1 MRGTIFGRGLA
12 QVLACAALLAVP
24 ALLFGLDWRAA
35 LIIGLGL
42 ALLSTAL
49 VMREIDEGGER
60 DTPFGQTAIALL
72 LFEDLAIIPL
82 LLLVTLLAHR
92 ARRRA
97 GPMMRALALGLGAI
111 ALLITIG
118 RYALDPM
125 FRVIARTRTPELMTA
140 AALGVVVFAALSMA
154 LSSQFDRAYR
164 LVARGQ
170 KRETID
176 ETYSDAD
183 GSVLVIGFG
192 RVGQLVAQPL
202 LERYNVT
209 LLDHDADR
217 IREAKRFGA
226 RVHFGDG
233 TRPEVLQAAGA
244 IAPEPVDRA

>member
-1 MRGTIFGRGLA
+1 M
-12 QVLACAALLAVP
+12 
-24 ALLFGLDWRAA
+24 
-35 LIIGLGL
+35 
-42 ALLSTAL
+42 
-49 VMREIDEGGER
+49 
-60 DTPFGQTAIALL
+60 
-72 LFEDLAIIPL
+72 
-82 LLLVTLLAHR
+82 HR
-92 ARRRA
+92 ASQGVVPVHA
-97 GPMMRALALGLGAI
+97 RALALGLGAI

-154 LSSQFDRAYR
+154 LSSQSDRAYR
-164 LVARGQ
+164 LVVGAQ

-176 ETYSDAD
+176 ETYPDAD

-202 LERYNVT
+202 LEKYNVT
-209 LLDHDADR
+209 LLDHDANR

>member
-1 MRGTIFGRGLA
+1 
-12 QVLACAALLAVP
+12 
-24 ALLFGLDWRAA
+24 
-35 LIIGLGL
+35 
-42 ALLSTAL
+42 
-49 VMREIDEGGER
+49 
-60 DTPFGQTAIALL
+60 
-72 LFEDLAIIPL
+72 
-82 LLLVTLLAHR
+82 
-92 ARRRA
+92 
-97 GPMMRALALGLGAI
+97 MMRALALGLGAI

-154 LSSQFDRAYR
+154 LSSQSDRAYR
-164 LVARGQ
+164 LVAGGQ

-176 ETYSDAD
+176 ETYPDAD

-192 RVGQLVAQPL
+192 RVDQLVAQPI
-202 LERYNVT
+202 LEKYNVT

>member
-1 MRGTIFGRGLA
+1 
-12 QVLACAALLAVP
+12 
-24 ALLFGLDWRAA
+24 
-35 LIIGLGL
+35 
-42 ALLSTAL
+42 
-49 VMREIDEGGER
+49 
-60 DTPFGQTAIALL
+60 
-72 LFEDLAIIPL
+72 
-82 LLLVTLLAHR
+82 
-92 ARRRA
+92 
-97 GPMMRALALGLGAI
+97 MMRALALGLGAI

-140 AALGVVVFAALSMA
+140 ALGVVVFAALVMA
-154 LSSQFDRAYR
+154 LSSQSDRAYR
-164 LVARGQ
+164 LVAGGQ

-176 ETYSDAD
+176 ETYPDAD

-192 RVGQLVAQPL
+192 RVDQLVAQPI
-202 LERYNVT
+202 LEKYNVT